1 MPVEVPAGGVSIH
14 HIRMLHGSPPNTS
27 DRPRRVLFLELAA
40 ADAWP
45 LFGLGNW
52 DTWSTWDEY
61 NACLLRGEPVAEPR
75 MADVPVRLPHPSRP
89 WPGSIYALQE
99 NLSSSAFSE

>member
-1 MPVEVPAGGVSIH
+1 VASKSVKTLVKGLAA
-14 HIRMLHGSPPNTS
+14 ML
-27 DRPRRVLFLELAA
+27 VAVCALAA

-45 LFGLGNW
+45 LFGLGDW

-61 NACLLRGEPVAEPR
+61 NACLLRGDPVVEPR
-75 MADVPVRLPHPSRP
+75 IADVPVRLPHPSRP

-99 NLSSSAFSE
+99 SLSSSAFSE